1 MTLKKLKQD
10 VGIKSERRRLIA
22 GEKMSHFWDDNN
34 VNKNKKEN
42 SQIEIWG
49 KIFLMEKI
57 IKEDLWTE
65 MT

>member
-22 GEKMSHFWDDNN
+22 GEKMSPFWDDNN

>member
-1 MTLKKLKQD
+1 
-10 VGIKSERRRLIA
+10 
-22 GEKMSHFWDDNN
+22 MSPFWDDNN
-34 VNKNKKEN
+34 VDKNKKN

-65 MT
+65 TT